1 MHQDP
6 RDPLLDPEEDPRV
19 GAALDTIATALLT
32 PPDEL
37 TAHRHRRGIARARR
51 GQPLVVAQRSLA
63 TGVAAAALVGVLAVV
78 GALPGPAQQVAA
90 DLAARVGLELPRPA
104 SDEVLP
110 VEADTSS
117 PPPDAGSTEP
127 DTDPTD
133 PDSVRGEPADA
144 GRDRADGADAEGR
157 ESRPR
162 GRGAAT
168 TGQPG
173 AGDGATDPSEGRR
186 PTTPPSSRR
195 PAEPPAPSPL
205 PVPSDRGRAPANPP
219 TSPPAPTP
227 APDRTPGSTPGT
239 APGADQPP
247 AAPAPP
253 APRQPDAG
261 AGDGRSAGEDDGR
274 APRSDDGRDGGGE
287 RPDEQ
292 AAGANA
298 TPATDPG
305 ATDPTTGVGHRP

>member
-51 GQPLVVAQRSLA
+51 GQPLVVAQRSLT
-63 TGVAAAALVGVLAVV
+63 TGVAAAMLVGVLAVV

-104 SDEVLP
+104 GDEIP
-110 VEADTSS
+110 PADTTS

-133 PDSVRGEPADA
+133 PHGVSGEPADA
-144 GRDRADGADAEGR
+144 GRERADGADADGR
-157 ESRPR
+157 ESRPQ

-168 TGQPG
+168 TGQHG
-173 AGDGATDPSEGRR
+173 GGDTDHSESRR

-195 PAEPPAPSPL
+195 PSEPPAPL
-205 PVPSDRGRAPANPP
+205 PVPSDRGSAPANPP
-219 TSPPAPTP
+219 ASPPAHTP
-227 APDRTPGSTPGT
+227 APDGTPGSTPG
-239 APGADQPP
+239 APPGADQPP

-253 APRQPDAG
+253 APRQPAPG
-261 AGDGRSAGEDDGR
+261 AGDGRNAGEEDGR
-274 APRSDDGRDGGGE
+274 TPRSDDGRDGGVE
-287 RPDEQ
+287 RPDER
-292 AAGANA
+292 ATEAHA

-305 ATDPTTGVGHRP
+305 APGPIPGDGHRP